1 MSGNEM
7 ISCESCGADLVLKK
21 GETSVKCGFCGTLN
35 KPTENSKNPINK
47 TKILMFNGAESDN
60 WEDVSKYATK
70 VLEDDPGD
78 YEAWFYKGAA
88 AGWTSRH
95 IDDPSKE
102 ITNCFRNAFANS
114 DDSNISEIMNIFAT
128 KGVELLMALADGS
141 RAFAQEH
148 GYINVGDF
156 LHNGYNKD
164 TMMGHIGKVF
174 GFIDVAYLLTELNRN
189 DRVEKINPAI
199 DALFLR
205 LYSFLYTKIS
215 IEGCMTKKNPF
226 NLIEATFS
234 FRYDPESELGLK
246 WIPRVDEILN
256 AYSNKAYSDEDL
268 SNYSLSE
275 RDFSDPRNETAQES
289 TEGACFVATAVYTSK
304 NHSNLIVLR
313 SFRDNTLRNSMLGT
327 KFIKFYYTHGPRFAI
342 KVKQSNLLKS
352 LVKPFIDF
360 MVLAIKLFK
369 IG

>member
-1 MSGNEM
+1 MSGNVT
-7 ISCESCGADLVLKK
+7 ISCESCGADLVLKN
-21 GETSVKCGFCGTLN
+21 GETSVKCGFCGTIN
-35 KPTENSKNPINK
+35 KPTENSTNPINK
-47 TKILMFNGAESDN
+47 TKVLMFNSVESDN
-60 WEDVSKYATK
+60 WEEVSKYST
-70 VLEDDPGD
+70 VILEDDPGD

-114 DDSNISEIMNIFAT
+114 EDSNVSEIMNIFAT
-128 KGVELLMALADGS
+128 KGVDLIMALAHGS

-148 GYINVGDF
+148 GYMNVGDF
-156 LHNGYNKD
+156 VHNGYDKD
-164 TMMGHIGKVF
+164 TMNGHIGKVF

-199 DALFLR
+199 DTLFLK
-205 LYSFLYTKIS
+205 LYSFLHTKIS
-215 IEGCMTKKNPF
+215 MEGCMTKKNPF
-226 NLIEATFS
+226 NLIEATFQ
-234 FRYDPESELGLK
+234 FVYDPDSELGLK

-268 SNYSLSE
+268 SEYNLTAI
-275 RDFSDPRNETAQES
+275 DFLDPRNEQAQES
-289 TEGACFVATAVYTSK
+289 TDGACFVATAVYTNK

-313 SFRDNTLRNSMLGT
+313 SFRDNTLRKSLVGE
-327 KFIKFYYTHGPRFAI
+327 KFIKIYYTYGPRLAI
-342 KVKQSNLLKS
+342 KVKKSKLLKS
-352 LVKPFIDF
+352 IFKPIIDF
-360 MVLAIKLFK
+360 GVLAIKVFK